1 MIKQSAFC
9 LGAIIAVL
17 LASVLEP
24 VSSQWLAF
32 DRSDIGQGQWW
43 RLLTCH
49 WVHLSWPHALG
60 NVGGLVL
67 LAVIAAGTVPNR
79 VFVGLLL
86 WCSGVVGL
94 GLMLFAGDLQR
105 YVGLS
110 GVLHGM
116 LMVAPFVA
124 LGYSRRMAM
133 LFAGL
138 VVLKVVWEQSP
149 YYSGGAVSEMIG
161 GRVATEAHLLGGIAG
176 GVWLLAMAVFS
187 PIFCRDN
194 DHVSE

>member
-1 MIKQSAFC
+1 VIKQSAFC

-149 YYSGGAVSEMIG
+149 YYSGGAVGEMIG